1 MSQTTTSSSDR
12 YGVLVGNNNMPSS
25 RYFSDASSVRDDL
38 SAILAREIDEEEA
51 NFNVEMPEEL
61 AEIKADIERNWRVVE
76 STEPGNMVVKLFRKE
91 AGIGGAKVMIQ
102 FNCQDREDE
111 ELDEGQGM
119 DELASGVR
127 FEAVLTKAGR
137 GLVFSC
143 FTIDAEVHVES
154 VSLRAADE
162 IDAEDDGTFYRG
174 PEMHELEGDLQ
185 QALGDFIREEYDLD
199 ADFAAFLSMYAD
211 YKEQMEY
218 MNW

>member
-1 MSQTTTSSSDR
+1 
-12 YGVLVGNNNMPSS
+12 MPST
-25 RYFSDASSVRDDL
+25 RHFSDASSSVRDDL
-38 SAILAREIDEEEA
+38 STILAREIEEEEA
-51 NFNVEMPEEL
+51 NVNVEMPEEL

-76 STEPGNMVVKLFRKE
+76 STEPGNMIVKLFRKE
-91 AGIGGAKVMIQ
+91 AGGIGGAKVMIQ

-143 FTIDAEVHVES
+143 FTIDTEVHIES
-154 VSLRAADE
+154 VSLRAADD

-211 YKEQMEY
+211 YKEQVEY
-218 MNW
+218 MNWLKTVKSFVH